1 MVKGYK
7 PLPLFPS
14 ISITGDKCGLKC
26 KFCDGRVLGEMLQ
39 AESPHELYELIRFL
53 KGRYGI
59 VGVLISGGFDRSG
72 RLPIKPFTSTLRE
85 IKRDFDLVVSVH
97 GGLMDS
103 TYASML
109 RDCGVDIV
117 DFTLYDPKTMRD
129 VVGLN
134 VDWNAIMGSLE
145 SVYSYGPSYIAPH
158 ILVGSYFGKV
168 SEEENLIRL
177 LKDFKPY
184 ILIFLSLLPVK
195 GTEFQNIPPVGVDEF
210 LKLFNYARNVLPGAE
225 LALGCMRVRGE
236 YSISLEKSL
245 WSAGLLD
252 RIVLPNYVK
261 VDRMMPF
268 CCSLPRDLEDAIL
281 SKLNSKVLGQSS
293 F

>member
-1 MVKGYK
+1 M
-7 PLPLFPS
+7 
-14 ISITGDKCGLKC
+14 LK
-26 KFCDGRVLGEMLQ
+26 
-39 AESPHELYELIRFL
+39 AESPRELYELVKFL

-72 RLPIKPFTSTLRE
+72 KLPIKPFTSILRD
-85 IKRDFDLVVSVH
+85 IKRDFDLIISVH

-109 RDCGVDIV
+109 RDCGIDIV

-134 VDWNAIMGSLE
+134 VDWSVILNSLE
-145 SVYSYGPSYIAPH
+145 SVYNYGPSYIAPH

-195 GTEFQNIPPVGVDEF
+195 GTEFQNISPVGVDEF
-210 LKLFNYARNVLPGAE
+210 LKLFSYANNVLPGAE

-236 YSISLEKSL
+236 YSISLEKAL

-261 VDRMMPF
+261 VDRIMPF
-268 CCSLPRDLEDAIL
+268 CCSLPKDLEEIL
-281 SKLNSKVLGQSS
+281 LYKLDSKMAK
-293 F
+293 